1 MSLIVKYGINLL
13 KMLTS
18 FVFAW
23 RGIRLAIAEENN
35 MRIHVIAAVLVSVL
49 GFSFQISLTDW
60 SILCVVIGTVWTA
73 EIFNSAFERL
83 VDIVSPDFNEK
94 AGKIKD
100 MAAGGVLVTAIVAV
114 LVGILIFSKYVLAW
128 WNSLQL

>member
-23 RGIRLAIAEENN
+23 RGIRLAIVEENN
-35 MRIHVIAAVLVSVL
+35 MRVHLVAAVLVSML
-49 GFSFQISLTDW
+49 GFFFQISLADW
-60 SILCVVIGTVWTA
+60 TILCLVIGIVWTA

-100 MAAGGVLVTAIVAV
+100 MAAGGVLVSAIVAV
-114 LVGILIFSKYVLAW
+114 LVGGLIFSKYFLAW
-128 WNSLQL
+128 WEK

>member
-1 MSLIVKYGINLL
+1 MSFLIKYGINVL

-23 RGIRLAIAEENN
+23 RGIRLAVKEENN
-35 MRIHVIAAVLVSVL
+35 MRVHFVAAIVVVVL
-49 GFSFQISLTDW
+49 GLYLQIALTDW
-60 SILCVVIGTVWTA
+60 AILLLVIGMVWTA

-83 VDIVSPDFNEK
+83 VDMVSPDFNEK

-114 LVGILIFSKYVLAW
+114 IVGIIIFSKYLIVLW
-128 WNSLQL
+128 ETWTK

>member
-23 RGIRLAIAEENN
+23 RGIRFAIIEENN
-35 MRIHVIAAVLVSVL
+35 MRVHLVAAVLVSLL
-49 GFSFQISLTDW
+49 GGVFQISLTDW
-60 SILCVVIGTVWTA
+60 AILCLVIGIVWTA

-100 MAAGGVLVTAIVAV
+100 MAAGGVLVSAIVAV
-114 LVGILIFSKYVLAW
+114 LVGGLIFSKYFLAW
-128 WNSLQL
+128 WEK

>member
-1 MSLIVKYGINLL
+1 
-13 KMLTS
+13 MLTS
-18 FVFAW
+18 FIFAW
-23 RGIRLAIAEENN
+23 RGIRLAIVEENN
-35 MRIHVIAAVLVSVL
+35 MRVHLVAAVFVSVL

-60 SILCVVIGTVWTA
+60 AILCLVIGFVWTA

-100 MAAGGVLVTAIVAV
+100 MAAGGVLVSAIVSV
-114 LVGILIFSKYVLAW
+114 LVGGLIFSKYFLAW
-128 WNSLQL
+128 WEK